1 MPNIQISQ
9 LPAAGPITGTELV
22 PIVQS
27 GVTVQ
32 TTTQAIAASP
42 TLTQTFLTVNQEPT
56 LANSRSL
63 AGNNGVTLVDGGAQA
78 AMTVQLTGA
87 ALQFQNAAA
96 GIMAKTS
103 TSTVASRTITASG
116 SGLQVTNGNGVSGNP
131 TIALNGRAAALAA
144 LGGSS
149 GLIALSG
156 AGATAVDILGTAGEI
171 DVANG
176 GGPGNPTIGIADDAV
191 LPGTGGVVIPK
202 GDTAQ
207 QPVGTSGQIRFNTD
221 TQTFDGYNG
230 LTWSQFSTAGGV
242 TSFDAGSTGLT
253 PTTPTT
259 GVVVL
264 GGTLNVASG
273 GSGANTLTGYLVGN
287 GTSPF
292 TAVATIPNAGLTN
305 SAITINGSTVSLGGS
320 VTVTATASSALT
332 IGTGLTGTSYNGSA
346 PVTIAIDSTVATLT
360 GSQTLT
366 NKSMSGATNTFSSI
380 PNTALSNSTISGV
393 SLGSNLNALSIGT
406 GLTGTSYNGSG
417 AVTVAIDSTVATL
430 TGTQTFTNKSIS
442 GSTNTLTN
450 IPNVAL
456 TNSSLTIGSTA
467 ISLGATSLTLA
478 GLTSVALTQDPTA
491 DLQAATKQYVDAK
504 ASTGLIYHEPVQAG
518 TTATLAS
525 ITGGTVTYNNGVAG
539 VGATLTLS
547 VPLLVLDGY
556 TLLNTNRILVKDE
569 ANQAHNGIYTW
580 ATGGTVLTRATD
592 ADSYGSNI
600 NQISQND
607 YFFIQNGTINRGSS
621 YVVTTVGV
629 IIFGTTAI
637 TFAEFSNSQVY
648 TAGTGLTLTGTTFSI
663 TNTGVANGS
672 YGTASSVPTIAV
684 NAQGQI
690 TSASNT
696 AIAINGNQITSGTVG
711 SSYISGSYTG
721 ITGVGTLTAGTWN
734 ASTIGAIYGGTGQSS
749 YTTGDLLYA
758 SGSSTLSKLA
768 LGTTNFVLT
777 AGSSAPQYVA
787 QSTLS
792 VGSATTATTATNVA
806 GGATGSLVY
815 QTAASTT
822 STLALGTTN
831 FVLTAGASAPQYVAQ
846 STLSVGSATNATNA
860 TNTAITANSTNAAN
874 YLTFVSATTGNLP
887 QLVNSSITCN
897 PSTGQLTGGISGG
910 IF

>member
-42 TLTQTFLTVNQEPT
+42 TQTQTFLTVNQEPT
-56 LANSRSL
+56 LPNSRSL

-87 ALQFQNAAA
+87 ASQFQNAAA

-103 TSTVASRTITASG
+103 TSTVASRAITASG
-116 SGLQVTNGNGVSGNP
+116 SGLQVTNGDGVSGDP
-131 TIALNGRAAALAA
+131 TIALDGRAAAFAG

-149 GLIALSG
+149 GLVALSG
-156 AGATAVDILGTAGEI
+156 TGATAVDILGTANEI

-191 LPGTGGVVIPK
+191 LPGTGGVVLPH
-202 GDTAQ
+202 GTTAQ
-207 QPVGTSGQIRFNTD
+207 QPAGTSGQIRFNTD

-230 LTWSQFSTAGGV
+230 VAWSQFSTAGGV
-242 TSFDAGSTGLT
+242 TSFSGGSTGLT
-253 PTTPTT
+253 PSSPTSGAIT
-259 GVVVL
+259 L
-264 GGTLNVASG
+264 GGTLAVANG
-273 GSGANTLTGYLVGN
+273 GTGANTLTGYVSGN
-287 GTSPF
+287 GTSAM
-292 TAVATIPNAGLTN
+292 TASATIPTSDLSGTISNAQLAN
-305 SAITINGSTVSLGGS
+305 SSVTYNGVNVALGGS
-320 VTVTATASSALT
+320 GTITAATTSTLT
-332 IGTGLTGTSYNGSA
+332 IGTGLSGTSFNGSS
-346 PVTIAIDSTVATLT
+346 PVTI
-360 GSQTLT
+360 
-366 NKSMSGATNTFSSI
+366 
-380 PNTALSNSTISGV
+380 
-393 SLGSNLNALSIGT
+393 
-406 GLTGTSYNGSG
+406 
-417 AVTVAIDSTVATL
+417 AIDSTVATL

-478 GLTSVALTQDPTA
+478 GLTSVTLTQDPTA

-504 ASTGLIYHEPVQAG
+504 ASTGLVYHDPVQAG

-547 VPLLVLDGY
+547 VPLTVLDGY

-569 ANQAHNGIYTW
+569 ANQAHNGVYTW

-592 ADSYGSNI
+592 ADTYGSAP
-600 NQISQND
+600 NQLSQND
-607 YFFIQNGTINRGSS
+607 YFFIQNGTVNRGSS
-621 YVVTTVGV
+621 YVVTTVGT
-629 IIFGTTAI
+629 ITFGTTAI

-663 TNTGVANGS
+663 TNTGVTNGS

-734 ASTIGAIYGGTGQSS
+734 ASTIAALYGGTGLTS
-749 YTTGDLLYA
+749 YTAGDLLYA
-758 SGSSTLSKLA
+758 SGTSALA
-768 LGTTNFVLT
+768 K
-777 AGSSAPQYVA
+777 
-787 QSTLS
+787 
-792 VGSATTATTATNVA
+792 
-806 GGATGSLVY
+806 
-815 QTAASTT
+815 
-822 STLALGTTN
+822 LALGTTN

-860 TNTAITANSTNAAN
+860 TNTAITANSTNATN

-910 IF
+910 TF